1 MFSSVIPGSR
11 SLLARLTGKNF
22 VCVLLASCCL
32 SGCVTHEVRVVDM
45 TPARQSSTY
54 LEEAQLLDVGV
65 AIFDANVPD
74 DYDERTE
81 QLIMPEVRRAEA
93 QYVPY
98 FLKNV
103 LQSTGNW
110 GAVRVVPRP
119 TDAVDVTVSGKII
132 KSDGESMSLEAQV
145 TDASGTVW
153 FSKTY
158 AALASKY
165 AYEDTM
171 PASIDAFQSIYKEI
185 ADDMLAYR
193 EQLTLADIAKLRNLA
208 EMKFAQGFS
217 SEAFATHVAHNEDGT
232 FQLLRLP
239 ADDDPM
245 LERVRKIRERE
256 YLFIDTLE
264 EYYTNFYRQMF
275 PVYQGW
281 RKSSYDQAIAYK
293 QLRAQSKARA
303 IGGTLAIVGGVGAI
317 YGSDNAFVDAS
328 GVVGIGA
335 GAALI
340 NSSIQK
346 RQEAAQQADRMI
358 ELGTAAEA
366 ELVPTTIEL
375 ENQTARLEGTVQE
388 QYEQL
393 RHILRRV
400 YYEDLNLPVPE
411 AEGAAGPSSPSSANP
426 ET

>member
-1 MFSSVIPGSR
+1 MR
-11 SLLARLTGKNF
+11 Q
-22 VCVLLASCCL
+22 
-32 SGCVTHEVRVVDM
+32 CVT
-45 TPARQSSTY
+45 AIQ
-54 LEEAQLLDVGV
+54 EAGQ
-65 AIFDANVPD
+65 
-74 DYDERTE
+74 
-81 QLIMPEVRRAEA
+81 
-93 QYVPY
+93 
-98 FLKNV
+98 
-103 LQSTGNW
+103 
-110 GAVRVVPRP
+110 
-119 TDAVDVTVSGKII
+119 
-132 KSDGESMSLEAQV
+132 
-145 TDASGTVW
+145 
-153 FSKTY
+153 FS
-158 AALASKY
+158 
-165 AYEDTM
+165 
-171 PASIDAFQSIYKEI
+171 
-185 ADDMLAYR
+185 
-193 EQLTLADIAKLRNLA
+193 
-208 EMKFAQGFS
+208 
-217 SEAFATHVAHNEDGT
+217 GT

-400 YYEDLNLPVPE
+400 YYEDLNLSVPE
-411 AEGAAGPSSPSSANP
+411 AEDAAAGQNSPSRANP